1 MVLPLLLALAA
12 VRSSSVSISAR
23 IGGNEVTVYGYTS
36 PLSKVEME
44 SSRVYS
50 QTYSDATGY
59 FQFYKTLLPLQ
70 PSELCFHSTDDNRRE
85 STPVCIPP
93 PPETNYHTETGPI
106 ILAPTL
112 TIDTAKIKPNSTAL
126 ASGQSI
132 RNSTVEITLFKVNN
146 SALSFPKE
154 ALAYS
159 LPTLVAK
166 TDDKGNYEFNLPTAY
181 SSNYRLYTSVKY
193 EDNNSPKSNILVYA
207 LPSLWYFYWQQYY
220 FFIILIPLFL
230 ITLIAFIFLVIANR
244 HCERSVAIPQSKALL
259 IFPFPPFC
267 INTSLRGTDMPK

>member
-1 MVLPLLLALAA
+1 MILPLLLALAA
-12 VRSSSVSISAR
+12 TQSSSVSISAS
-23 IGGNEVTVYGYTS
+23 ISGNEITVYGYTS
-36 PLSKVEME
+36 PLTKVEME

-50 QTYSDATGY
+50 QTYSDDTGY
-59 FQFYKTLLPLQ
+59 FIFNKTLLPRQ

-132 RNSTVEITLFKVNN
+132 RHSPIEIAFFKVND
-146 SALSFPKE
+146 SAISFPKE

-159 LPTLVAK
+159 LPTLTTQ
-166 TDDKGNYEFNLPTAY
+166 TDEKGNYEFNLPTAY

-193 EDNNSPKSNILVYA
+193 QDSNSPKSNTLVYA
-207 LPSLWYFYWQQYY
+207 LPSLWWFYWQQYY

-230 ITLIAFIFLVIANR
+230 ITLVIFIILLLKSRKI
-244 HCERSVAIPQSKALL
+244 QSTLQ
-259 IFPFPPFC
+259 IYPFPPFC
-267 INTSLRGTDMPK
+267 ISTVKP